1 MTIAMAVVM
10 STFAGL
16 FTGYYL
22 DKKVFHDKTFP
33 WLTIIFFLF
42 GLAGG
47 VKNFFVLMKRFSDEL
62 DPKKPSAESE
72 GAGGKRQAGVDGGQD
87 KNGSNDKG
95 R

>member
-1 MTIAMAVVM
+1 MTIALAVVM

-16 FTGYYL
+16 FTGYWL

-47 VKNFFVLMKRFSDEL
+47 AKNFFILSKRFSEEL
-62 DPKKPSAESE
+62 EA
-72 GAGGKRQAGVDGGQD
+72 QD
-87 KNGSNDKG
+87 KKKYQDNNKKDDNHDKDSPNT
-95 R
+95 